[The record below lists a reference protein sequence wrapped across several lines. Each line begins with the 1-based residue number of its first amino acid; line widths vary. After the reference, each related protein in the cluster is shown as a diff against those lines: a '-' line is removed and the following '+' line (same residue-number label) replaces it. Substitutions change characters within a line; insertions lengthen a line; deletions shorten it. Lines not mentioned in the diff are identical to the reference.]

1 MVKIMKKMFSLLIAF
16 VILFSSAT
24 YAGDFPE
31 IHGFAENAFG
41 LKVNDDKKASK
52 HGYNMLEQRIKMKL
66 RYFPDEISLLEEWNT
81 ELYYDADILFDE
93 YKNMYNWKPR
103 QIYAFFTPLDFVDV
117 KIGAQILT
125 WGTGDYLFL
134 NDTFPKD
141 YDSFLIGRDDEYL
154 KLPSYAA
161 RATFFINN
169 ISWDIVAIPFFTPN
183 RVPEGRRLSFYDTFQ
198 GEISGT
204 DVYRKKIEP
213 PYQFEN
219 TEWASRV
226 YSMLGSYEW
235 ALYYSRG
242 FYKNPNGY
250 KNEAAKEIYHPRLA
264 TYGASLR
271 GPVPLID
278 GIGNLEMAYYD
289 SLEDKAGKIRT
300 RPNSSIKYL
309 IGYKKAFKNDLE
321 IGLQY
326 FVEQMLYYDNYKASL
341 LPTDTKDDRFYQLLT
356 LRLTKLFA
364 DQTIRASFFAFYSPN
379 ESDAYLRPVISW
391 DATDQWKLTAGAN
404 VFFGSDKGNWGQ
416 FQGDSNIYM
425 RLRYSF

>member
-1 MVKIMKKMFSLLIAF
+1 MKKFFSLLIF
-16 VILFSSAT
+16 LSLLISKNSF
-24 YAGDFPE
+24 AGDLPKL
-31 IHGFAENAFG
+31 HGFAESAFG
-41 LKVNDDKKASK
+41 LKVNDDKKAS
-52 HGYNMLEQRIKMKL
+52 HNGYNMLEQRINMKF
-66 RYFPDEISLLEEWNT
+66 RYFPDEFTFLEDWNT
-81 ELYYDADILFDE
+81 EIYYNADVLFDE
-93 YKNMYNWKPR
+93 YRNMYNWQPR
-103 QIYAFFTPLDFVDV
+103 QIYTAFTPLDFVDL

-141 YDSFLIGRDDEYL
+141 YDSFLIGRDDDYL

-161 RATFFINN
+161 RATFFIKD
-169 ISWDIVAIPFFTPN
+169 ISWDIIAIPFFTGN
-183 RVPEGRRLSFYDTFQ
+183 RVPEGRRLSFYDPFQ
-198 GEISGT
+198 GKISGT

-226 YSMLGSYEW
+226 YSTIGSFEW

-250 KNEAAKEIYHPRLA
+250 KNEAEKEIYHPRLS

-271 GPVPLID
+271 GPVPWID
-278 GIGNLEMAYYD
+278 GIGNLEIAYYD

-300 RPNSSIKYL
+300 RPNSTIRYL
-309 IGYKKAFKNDLE
+309 VGYKKAFKDDLE

-326 FVEQMLYYDNYKASL
+326 FADQMLYYDNYTENL
-341 LPTDTKDDRFYQLLT
+341 MPPDRKEDGLYQLLT
-356 LRLTKLFA
+356 LRITKLFA
-364 DQTIRASFFAFYSPN
+364 DQTIRASFFAFYSPTD
-379 ESDAYLRPVISW
+379 SDAYLRPVVTW
-391 DATDQWKLTAGAN
+391 DATDQWKLTLGGN
-404 VFFGSDKGNWGQ
+404 IFFGLDTGDWGQ
-416 FQGDSNIYM
+416 FKGDSNIYM